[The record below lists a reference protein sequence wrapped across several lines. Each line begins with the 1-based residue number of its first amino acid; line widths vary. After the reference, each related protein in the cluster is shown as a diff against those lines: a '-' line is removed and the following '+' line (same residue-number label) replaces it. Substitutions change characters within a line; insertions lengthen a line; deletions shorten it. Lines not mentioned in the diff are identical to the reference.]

1 MMYSILSPFLCS
13 SLFVIYTFWP
23 VIVIAENVETNNSL
37 SEDKIISAGE
47 DADVDIF
54 VEEDDDA
61 DVIDVDSISVKKPFF
76 SFLDTPQ
83 QIISS
88 GVETF
93 AKSVDEF
100 FSNDKVFYET
110 SGTYLRLNV
119 DTIVTESGKREYQGD
134 LKLKLRLPHTK
145 SKLKLTI
152 ESDPN
157 SKPDEIT
164 SEGKNTPV
172 AAIEEKSYFT
182 GIQAT
187 LGKKDAWKF
196 KPSLG
201 IRLGSTL
208 EPYVRFR
215 LKRKYDLN
223 QWSLYWHET
232 PYWFDSFGWGFDS
245 YLELN
250 KKITDKDLFRAAT
263 FARWTNESDQFEL
276 SQIFSMY
283 HTLSKRRAIS
293 YYAGVYGISEP
304 TVFAT
309 HYLLG
314 LTYRQNIH
322 KDYLFIEILPQ
333 IRYEKTND
341 FHADHSIFFRLEI
354 VFKK

>member
-1 MMYSILSPFLCS
+1 MMYSVFSHLLYS
-13 SLFVIYTFWP
+13 SLFVIYIFWP
-23 VIVIAENVETNNSL
+23 VIVTAENVETYNSL
-37 SEDKIISAGE
+37 SKDKIISA
-47 DADVDIF
+47 DVDAFI
-54 VEEDDDA
+54 EEDGDNL
-61 DVIDVDSISVKKPFF
+61 DVDSLVVEKPFF
-76 SFLDTPQ
+76 SFMDTPQ
-83 QIISS
+83 EVISF
-88 GVETF
+88 GVESF

-119 DTIVTESGKREYQGD
+119 DTIVNETGKREYQGD
-134 LKLKLRLPHTK
+134 LKLKLKLPHTK
-145 SKLKLTI
+145 TKLKLTI

-157 SKPDEIT
+157 SKPDETT
-164 SEGKNTPV
+164 SEGENTPV

-187 LGKKDAWKF
+187 LGEKNAWQF

-215 LKRKYDLN
+215 FKRKYEFN

-250 KKITDKDLFRAAT
+250 KKITNKDLFRVST
-263 FARWTNESDQFEL
+263 FARWRNESDQFEL
-276 SQIFSMY
+276 SQTFSMY

-293 YYAGVYGISEP
+293 YFAGVYGVSEP
-304 TVFAT
+304 TVFST
-309 HYLLG
+309 RYVLG

-322 KDYLFIEILPQ
+322 KDYLFVEILPQ

-341 FHADHSIFFRLEI
+341 FHAEHSIIFRIEI

>member
-1 MMYSILSPFLCS
+1 MMHSALNHSLYS
-13 SLFVIYTFWP
+13 SLFVICIFFP
-23 VIVIAENVETNNSL
+23 VTVAAENIEANIPI
-37 SEDKIISAGE
+37 SEDKIIST
-47 DADVDIF
+47 DIDEF
-54 VEEDDDA
+54 IEEDGDDLE
-61 DVIDVDSISVKKPFF
+61 VESLVVEKPFF

-83 QIISS
+83 EVISF
-88 GVETF
+88 GVESF
-93 AKSVDEF
+93 AKTVDEF

-119 DTIVTESGKREYQGD
+119 DTILSENGKREYQGD

-145 SKLKLTI
+145 NKLKLTI

-157 SKPDEIT
+157 SKTDET
-164 SEGKNTPV
+164 NLQGEDTP
-172 AAIEEKSYFT
+172 AEAIEEKSYFT
-182 GIQAT
+182 GVQAT
-187 LGKKDAWKF
+187 LGKKDAWQF

-215 LKRKYDLN
+215 FKRKYDLN
-223 QWSLYWHET
+223 QWGLYWHET
-232 PYWFDSFGWGFDS
+232 PYWFDSFGWGVDS
-245 YLELN
+245 YIELN
-250 KKITDKDLFRAAT
+250 KKITDKDLFRAST
-263 FARWTNESDQFEL
+263 FARWTNQSDQFEL
-276 SQIFSMY
+276 SQTFSMF

-293 YYAGVYGISEP
+293 YFVGVYGISEP

-314 LTYRQNIH
+314 LKYRQNIH
-322 KDYLFIEILPQ
+322 KGYLFFELLPQ

-341 FHADHSIFFRLEI
+341 FRAEHSIIFRLEM